1 MIRLTLILVMAAS
14 PLFAQTGTP
23 PPKTRLAQCR
33 SDLENSEAARKN
45 WNQLYDR
52 LDQERARLEAKLKKL
67 DEAHAT
73 LMKDHNELKV
83 VAQQV
88 LTYTVRLD
96 AEYSK
101 MLTSYGSLV
110 GKYNGL
116 LERANSQLAQANAR
130 LSKKQRLSNA
140 LLMYSLMPKYNAPMT
155 LRVNFSDCT
164 KFPALCVQ

>member
-14 PLFAQTGTP
+14 PLFAQNSTP
-23 PPKTRLAQCR
+23 PPKTRLAQCE
-33 SDLENSEAARKN
+33 SDLQNSEAAREN

-52 LDQERARLEAKLKKL
+52 LDQARARLEAKIKKL

-83 VAQQV
+83 VARQV
-88 LTYTVRLD
+88 LTYTMKLD
-96 AEYSK
+96 AEYTK

-140 LLMYSLMPKYNAPMT
+140 LLMYSLMPKYNPPMT
-155 LRVNFSDCT
+155 IRVNFANCT